1 MPNGLSFEV
10 APVAAGAAPVSLPLL
25 LPAQDASVPTRGPVR
40 ATASVPRMKLRRSKA
55 FFSVLISCSYLS
67 GVVVV
72 VSGVPA
78 KPVAVLVLEAVVVL
92 VASGDVGGQ
101 VDGRSA
107 AGRRQSLGGPDGEQL
122 RDEGRGHRRHGA
134 GRDVAGE

>member
-55 FFSVLISCSYLS
+55 FFSVVVSCSYIS
-67 GVVVV
+67 GVVV

-122 RDEGRGHRRHGA
+122 RDEGGGHGRH
-134 GRDVAGE
+134 R